1 MEAYKVRE
9 AYKEWANKQS
19 FDLFI
24 TLNTEAELTKEQ
36 MGKLMCKLFYKTE
49 CDVFGY
55 SNREKYRNKLRIKR
69 AVVIEGDEKRT
80 HAHIQVKTL
89 EGFTNE
95 QMIELLKLE
104 YMKLLNTK
112 REKSFLFHATQI
124 ANRDAVSRYT
134 LKETNKQNRKLK
146 DVIDL
151 RSSFISKHSNK
162 Q

>member
-9 AYKEWANKQS
+9 AYAEWANKQN

-69 AVVIEGDEKRT
+69 AVVIEGDKKRT

-89 EGFTNE
+89 KGFTNE

-124 ANRDAVSRYT
+124 ANRDAVSGYT
-134 LKETNKQNRKLK
+134 LKK
-146 DVIDL
+146 DEIDL

>member
-1 MEAYKVRE
+1 MNEYKLRE
-9 AYKEWANKQS
+9 ATSEWLNKQS
-19 FDLFI
+19 FDLLI
-24 TLNTEAELTKEQ
+24 TLNTEVELTEEQ
-36 MGKLMCKLFYKTE
+36 MSKLMCKLFYKIE

-95 QMIELLKLE
+95 QMIELLNLE

-112 REKSFLFHATQI
+112 REKGFLFHATQI

-134 LKETNKQNRKLK
+134 LKKNK
-146 DVIDL
+146 IDL

>member
-1 MEAYKVRE
+1 MNEYKLRE
-9 AYKEWANKQS
+9 ATTEWLDKQS

-24 TLNTEAELTKEQ
+24 TLNTEVELTKEQ
-36 MGKLMCKLFYKTE
+36 MSKLICKLFYKTE
-49 CDVFGY
+49 CDAFGK
-55 SNREKYRNKLRIKR
+55 NTNGELRRELYKYKDKFHIKR

-89 EGFTNE
+89 KGFTNE

-124 ANRDAVSRYT
+124 ANRDAVSGYT
-134 LKETNKQNRKLK
+134 LKK
-146 DVIDL
+146 DEIDL

>member
-1 MEAYKVRE
+1 MEAYKLKE
-9 AYKEWANKQS
+9 AYAEWVNKVNY
-19 FDLFI
+19 DLFI
-24 TLNTEAELTKEQ
+24 TLNTEAEFTKEQ
-36 MGKLMCKLFYKTE
+36 MGKLMCNLFYKTE

-89 EGFTNE
+89 KGFTNE

-124 ANRDAVSRYT
+124 ANRDAVSGYI
-134 LKETNKQNRKLK
+134 LKK
-146 DVIDL
+146 DEIDL

>member
-1 MEAYKVRE
+1 MEAYKLKE
-9 AYKEWANKQS
+9 AYAEWVNKENY
-19 FDLFI
+19 DLFI
-24 TLNTEAELTKEQ
+24 TLNTEAELTYEQ
-36 MGKLMCKLFYKTE
+36 MSELMCKLFYKTE

-89 EGFTNE
+89 KGFTNE

-104 YMKLLNTK
+104 YMALLNTK
-112 REKSFLFHATQI
+112 RGKSFIFHATQI

>member
-1 MEAYKVRE
+1 MNEYKLKEAYT
-9 AYKEWANKQS
+9 EWLNKQS

-36 MGKLMCKLFYKTE
+36 MSKLMCKLFYKTE

-124 ANRDAVSRYT
+124 ANRDAVSGYT
-134 LKETNKQNRKLK
+134 LKK

>member
-1 MEAYKVRE
+1 MNEYKLRE
-9 AYKEWANKQS
+9 ATTEWLDKQN

-24 TLNTEAELTKEQ
+24 TLNTEVELTKEQ
-36 MGKLMCKLFYKTE
+36 MSELMCRLFYKTE
-49 CDVFGY
+49 CDVFGK
-55 SNREKYRNKLRIKR
+55 NINGEWRRELYKYKDKFHIKR

-104 YMKLLNTK
+104 YMKLLKTK
-112 REKSFLFHATQI
+112 REKGFLFHATQI

-134 LKETNKQNRKLK
+134 LKKNK
-146 DVIDL
+146 IDL

>member
-1 MEAYKVRE
+1 MNEYKLRE
-9 AYKEWANKQS
+9 ATSEWLNKQS
-19 FDLFI
+19 FDLLI
-24 TLNTEAELTKEQ
+24 TLNTEVELTEEQ
-36 MGKLMCKLFYKTE
+36 MSKLMCKLFYKIE

-55 SNREKYRNKLRIKR
+55 NNREKYRNKLRIKR

-95 QMIELLKLE
+95 QMIELLNLE

-112 REKSFLFHATQI
+112 REKGFLFHATQI

-134 LKETNKQNRKLK
+134 LKKYK
-146 DVIDL
+146 IDL

>member
-1 MEAYKVRE
+1 MNGYKLRE
-9 AYKEWANKQS
+9 ATTEWLDKQS

-24 TLNTEAELTKEQ
+24 TLNTEVELTKEQ
-36 MGKLMCKLFYKTE
+36 MSELMCRLFYKTE
-49 CDVFGY
+49 CDVFGK
-55 SNREKYRNKLRIKR
+55 NINGEWRRELYKYKDKFHIKR

-112 REKSFLFHATQI
+112 RERSFLFHATQI
-124 ANRDAVSRYT
+124 ANRDAVSGYI
-134 LKETNKQNRKLK
+134 LKK
-146 DVIDL
+146 DEIDL